1 MATNREESME
11 YSGKIAFVTGGS
23 RGIGKEISLA
33 LAKAG
38 ADIAI
43 ADIMESEAK
52 ATAGELGD
60 LGIRARGYGCDVSSY
75 EDVERVG
82 KAVIDDFGKVDF
94 LVNNAGITRDKL
106 LLRMKP
112 EDWGQVI
119 DVNLTGVFNVVKVFS
134 PSMLKQRAGKIV
146 NISSVIG
153 LMGNAGQANYAAS
166 KAGVIGFTKSIA
178 REFAPRGIT
187 VNAVAPG
194 FIQTAMTDKLS
205 EEIREQLTSSIPL
218 GRLGT
223 VEDVAN
229 IVMFLLSG
237 MADYVTG
244 QVVNCDGGMVMA

>member
-1 MATNREESME
+1 ME
-11 YSGKIAFVTGGS
+11 HSGKIAFVTGGS
-23 RGIGKEISLA
+23 RGIGKEIAVA
-33 LAKAG
+33 LARAG
-38 ADIAI
+38 ADIAL
-43 ADIMESEAK
+43 ADIMESEARD
-52 ATAGELGD
+52 TAAEIEAIGV
-60 LGIRARGYGCDVSSY
+60 RAVGYGCDVSSF

-82 KAVIDDFGKVDF
+82 KAFVDDFGRVDF

-134 PSMLKQRAGKIV
+134 PLMLKQKSGKIV

-153 LMGNAGQANYAAS
+153 LMGNAGQVNYSAS
-166 KAGVIGFTKSIA
+166 KAGVLGLTKSLA
-178 REFAPRGIT
+178 REFAPRGVT

-205 EEIREQLTSSIPL
+205 DEVKAGMLGAIPL

-229 IVMFLLSG
+229 IVMFLCSS